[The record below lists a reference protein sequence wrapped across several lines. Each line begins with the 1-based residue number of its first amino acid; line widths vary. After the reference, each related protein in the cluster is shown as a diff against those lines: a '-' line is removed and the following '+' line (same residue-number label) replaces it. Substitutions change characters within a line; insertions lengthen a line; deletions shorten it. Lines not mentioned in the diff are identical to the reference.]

1 MLLSSYIGGPII
13 ERRCAPPVL
22 QPPSDVEDTTACE
35 ICHSQEDEAY
45 LLLCDSCDKGYH
57 TYCLPNPLSEIPDGD
72 WFCPV
77 CESELEHAEQ
87 EVSGDDFPRPRRSSR
102 SRRRMSFADYSAEET
117 SSLGENADEDEEQ
130 DENSHSYLHY
140 LSTESQNRLARIAA
154 RRHRGTGL
162 LRNLIEQLS
171 ERVEMEEQQRRRN
184 RRQSQRR
191 RVRLAETISSPAP
204 LDPPVQPSTSS
215 PLQPATTTQNRRFPV
230 RCRKRRLIVDCSSS
244 SDSDDM
250 RGTPATSRLPEPHSG
265 LSECDSN
272 ADSLIASPILPPRR
286 RLKSNPIQSGDE
298 DASSSLSKPNDSAI
312 FGPDRIYANDSRQDL
327 FISLTNDPALD
338 DTVDD
343 IHATASK
350 KPDERNSSAV
360 KRKRRRAKRRRM
372 TSKSSRV
379 SRARRNVKKSRT
391 SVSVKKSK
399 KRQRVRLNSTQQSLQ
414 NSVRQRNLLQ
424 AMAPAEGISAAIFAD
439 QHQGFQLQELKLTT
453 GRHFPHGKWRFAFFL
468 RLYIGLLS
476 ESEDDSG
483 TKKSEQQSSPRPSA
497 SSSLGL
503 LSRLEADQS
512 SLFQFRTSNMHVNP
526 DNSLSPVKSPPPQ
539 AKRTSNFLNH
549 ASAAKSGDP
558 SSKLNGA
565 AVNGT
570 LGPKGRSRNDVTG
583 SVEKGVNGHVSSDA
597 PEPQVDPPKRPF
609 SSSST
614 WTSGD
619 AVRAR
624 KTLAA
629 HLKVA
634 HPSLTDSAA
643 RNRIVQRALS
653 KVLAKKPI
661 HVTDSKMKKLID
673 DYKMWSSSTGISK
686 ISGIWVE
693 LCDEV
698 GDFGNGLFVIQKTE
712 RVLSAISMFVQF
724 PRVVSR
730 CASLGWEAFGFEPGA
745 ANCKGCTGLW
755 GFDGGRKR
763 LFLSRSSLL
772 EGPFSTVDKGSRN
785 KLARLGRCYR
795 LQSKAPSV
803 SANAGDASGNVPKR
817 SPLPI
822 YLRKATSRRQD
833 SETAEPCARSSTVL
847 RSVDSEVV
855 PHKYGDCFLEKDMT
869 SLLEFER
876 LEREC
881 DAACRSLVHY
891 GVWFCA
897 TRFAWTGG

>member
-1 MLLSSYIGGPII
+1 MKLLDFMNLQKRTLLCRICTNSIKSENAMPCSCDHAFHVECLKSWIKEHKSESQCVCPTDSCRRTFTAFSVRKCIGGPVLQNISLTVDSQCPICCEDIQPPVATPESCNHHFCLSCLTEWARIRHECPLDRGPFEIMLLSSYIGGPII

-414 NSVRQRNLLQ
+414 NSLSSLGS
-424 AMAPAEGISAAIFAD
+424 PAQPSTSHG
-439 QHQGFQLQELKLTT
+439 T
-453 GRHFPHGKWRFAFFL
+453 GRRNQRSDFRRPTP
-468 RLYIGLLS
+468 RLSITGTEVDYGLLS

-673 DYKMWSSSTGISK
+673 DY
-686 ISGIWVE
+686 VN
-693 LCDEV
+693 
-698 GDFGNGLFVIQKTE
+698 FYQRN
-712 RVLSAISMFVQF
+712 
-724 PRVVSR
+724 
-730 CASLGWEAFGFEPGA
+730 
-745 ANCKGCTGLW
+745 
-755 GFDGGRKR
+755 
-763 LFLSRSSLL
+763 
-772 EGPFSTVDKGSRN
+772 PF
-785 KLARLGRCYR
+785 
-795 LQSKAPSV
+795 
-803 SANAGDASGNVPKR
+803 
-817 SPLPI
+817 
-822 YLRKATSRRQD
+822 
-833 SETAEPCARSSTVL
+833 
-847 RSVDSEVV
+847 
-855 PHKYGDCFLEKDMT
+855 
-869 SLLEFER
+869 
-876 LEREC
+876 
-881 DAACRSLVHY
+881 
-891 GVWFCA
+891 
-897 TRFAWTGG
+897 